1 MAKKKK
7 KNFVRTSQEDRIIK
21 SNAANLILNEPVFQE
36 ALENLEEH
44 YNDSWTNSDLEDSVS
59 REIIFLKLRALNEL
73 KKELTMM
80 ITSGQ
85 ENILARNG

>member
-59 REIIFLKLRALNEL
+59 REIILLKLRALNEL

>member
-73 KKELTMM
+73 KKELTML
-80 ITSGQ
+80 
-85 ENILARNG
+85 NN

>member
-44 YNDSWTNSDLEDSVS
+44 YNDSWTNSDL
-59 REIIFLKLRALNEL
+59 
-73 KKELTMM
+73 
-80 ITSGQ
+80 
-85 ENILARNG
+85 

>member
-21 SNAANLILNEPVFQE
+21 SNAASSILNEPVFQE

>member
-44 YNDSWTNSDLEDSVS
+44 YNDSWTNSELEDSVS